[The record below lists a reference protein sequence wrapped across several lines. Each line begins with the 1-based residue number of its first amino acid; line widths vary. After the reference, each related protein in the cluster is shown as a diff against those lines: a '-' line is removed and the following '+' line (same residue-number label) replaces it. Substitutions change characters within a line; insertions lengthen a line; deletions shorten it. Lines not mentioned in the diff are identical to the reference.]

1 VNEFR
6 RTALGIAGSL
16 ALVGAVAGVTY
27 GVATVVDVGTSDS
40 ETRVQETVAPGAT
53 TVPTGEPRPSAT
65 PASEKTREV
74 GGLLQTANRDHLAL
88 CVEAVNVANA
98 LAIETAAVPRVQDA
112 VDKVMEH
119 PDWAKIARA
128 PGLAEAPAQIV
139 SGCVSPPVALDP
151 EAGPVFTE
159 FVVDHVGRSVDQ
171 ASPYLFHVYIL
182 PAEEIFRI
190 VGPSENY
197 HWGAEEL
204 ICYGD
209 DCEPVTWGLYFSPDE
224 VEDPDLI
231 AREIEFVIGLR

>member
-1 VNEFR
+1 M
-6 RTALGIAGSL
+6 
-16 ALVGAVAGVTY
+16 TY
-27 GVATVVDVGTSDS
+27 GVASVVDDS
-40 ETRVQETVAPGAT
+40 SGEEDARVQQTALAAT
-53 TVPTGEPRPSAT
+53 ADASASPAASVT
-65 PASEKTREV
+65 PAGEKTREV
-74 GGLLQTANRDHLAL
+74 GGFLQTANRDHLAL

-98 LAIETAAVPRVQDA
+98 SAIETVAVARVQDA
-112 VDKVMEH
+112 VDRVMNH
-119 PDWAKIARA
+119 PEWAKVARA
-128 PGLAEAPAQIV
+128 PGLAEAPAEIV
-139 SGCVSPPVALDP
+139 SDCVSPPVALDP
-151 EAGPVFTE
+151 EAGPKFTD
-159 FVVDHVGRSVDQ
+159 FVVDHVGRPVDQ

-224 VEDPDLI
+224 IEDPGLI